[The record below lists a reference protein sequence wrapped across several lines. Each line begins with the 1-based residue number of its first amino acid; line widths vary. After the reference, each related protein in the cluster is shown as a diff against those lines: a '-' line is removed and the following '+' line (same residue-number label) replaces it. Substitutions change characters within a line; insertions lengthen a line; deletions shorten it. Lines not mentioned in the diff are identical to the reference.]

1 MATIHRH
8 KKDRDFVTL
17 DTHCLRNPKLKLA
30 EKGLHSYLMQLP
42 ADWKINVADLATR
55 SDDGK
60 DYIAKLLNLL
70 IKAGYVLRVKVKG
83 QRGRFSG
90 YEYHVFER
98 PEYREEFTVSALA
111 GYGATVSGQSIT
123 SKVLSE
129 VNIKEET
136 GQDFT
141 ASRKKK
147 SPSARNQILL
157 PVEAL
162 PFMELAK
169 EIIGFMAG
177 SPADHYLSTVWLD
190 YKERG
195 HEVALYQSL
204 LAYRKVRAHRGLG
217 SHSYQKLVPEIME
230 NTDYQALWS
239 QIVKDNP
246 KLYPDVVAEDPTDEQ
261 IAYKQ
266 FLASLPDKS
275 QQ

>member
-1 MATIHRH
+1 MA
-8 KKDRDFVTL
+8 
-17 DTHCLRNPKLKLA
+17 A
-30 EKGLHSYLMQLP
+30 KGLHSFIMQLP
-42 ADWKINVADLATR
+42 SDWELTITSL
-55 SDDGK
+55 
-60 DYIAKLLNLL
+60 IKLLPEGRDAITTPMNELL
-70 IKAGYVLRVKVKG
+70 REGYAHRILKKSG
-83 QRGRFSG
+83 GRFDG
-90 YEYHVFER
+90 YDYHIFDTPEHKDEWLKGSTVYGFPVNGSSEYGK
-98 PEYREEFTVSALA
+98 A
-111 GYGATVSGQSIT
+111 QKNI
-123 SKVLSE
+123 KVLS
-129 VNIKEET
+129 VLSIKKET
-136 GQDFT
+136 GQDST

-147 SPSARNQILL
+147 SPSARNKTLL

-169 EIIGFMAG
+169 ETIGFMAG
-177 SPADHYLSTVWLD
+177 SPAYNYLSTVWLD

-204 LAYRKVRAHRGLG
+204 LAYRKVRTHRGLG
-217 SHSYQKLVPEIME
+217 FHSYQKLVPEIME

-246 KLYPDVVAEDPTDEQ
+246 KLYPDVTEEDPTDEQ

>member
-1 MATIHRH
+1 M
-8 KKDRDFVTL
+8 TL
-17 DTHCLRNPKLKLA
+17 CTHCLRNPKLKIGP
-30 EKGLHSYLMQLP
+30 KGLHTYMMQLP
-42 ADWKINVADLATR
+42 PDWDINISDLVSR
-55 SDDGK
+55 SPDGR
-60 DYIAKLLNLL
+60 DAITTAMNALMEE
-70 IKAGYVLRVKVKG
+70 GYVHREQKTKKG
-83 QRGRFSG
+83 KFSG
-90 YEYHVFER
+90 YDYHVFET
-98 PEYREEFTVSALA
+98 PEDCAAWKKDPTVFGFSVNGKSENGKSL
-111 GYGATVSGQSIT
+111 T

-136 GQDFT
+136 RQDFT

-157 PVEAL
+157 PAEAL

-169 EIIGFMAG
+169 EIVGFMAG
-177 SPADHYLSTVWLD
+177 SPADHYLATVWLD

-204 LAYRKVRAHRGLG
+204 IAYRKVRIHRGLG
-217 SHSYQKLVPEIME
+217 FHSYQKLVPEIME